1 VRIPIEIAANLPAPG
16 SSLQECEKYTR
27 WLATH
32 HYENFSVATFML
44 PRDLRQHFYNVYAY
58 CRWADDL
65 ADEVPDP
72 NTALELLNWWHDELR
87 KCYAAGSAQPV
98 FIALRETVQRFDIPI
113 EPFCD
118 LLTAFR
124 QDQTVHRYEDWDAVL
139 GYCRNSAN
147 PVGRLVLYLC
157 GYRDAARQLLSDHTC
172 TALQL
177 ANFWQDVSRDLDR
190 NRIYIPLDLLAQY
203 GLSEPD
209 LFGRRFDHRYAGLL
223 RVLTQRTREM
233 FQLGLPLAETVD
245 PRLRVDLQV
254 FSRGGIAVLDAIEA
268 AGYNTL
274 AHRPTING
282 RMKLKLVAR
291 ALGGQVIARFA
302 RR

>member
-1 VRIPIEIAANLPAPG
+1 MRIPIEIAANLPAPG
-16 SSLQECEKYTR
+16 SSLEECEKYTR

-44 PRDLRQHFYNVYAY
+44 PRGLRQHFYNVYAY

-72 NTALELLNWWHDELR
+72 KTALELLDWWHDELR
-87 KCYAAGSAQPV
+87 KCYSSGSTQPV
-98 FIALRETVQRFDIPI
+98 FIALRRTIQRFEIPL

-124 QDQTVHRYEDWDAVL
+124 QDQTVQRYESWDGVL
-139 GYCRNSAN
+139 SYCRHSAN

-190 NRIYIPLDLLAQY
+190 DRIYIPLDRLAGN
-203 GLSEPD
+203 GLTESD
-209 LFGRRFDHRYAGLL
+209 LFARRFDKRYVDLM
-223 RVLTQRTREM
+223 RELTRRTREM
-233 FQLGLPLAETVD
+233 FELGLPLAETVD
-245 PRLRVDLQV
+245 PRLRVDIEV
-254 FSRGGIAVLDAIEA
+254 FSRGGMAILDAIEA

-274 AHRPTING
+274 KNRPTISTK
-282 RMKLKLVAR
+282 MKLQLVAR
-291 ALGGQVIARFA
+291 ALSGQVVARIL

>member
-16 SSLQECEKYTR
+16 SSLEECEKYTR

-44 PRDLRQHFYNVYAY
+44 PRSLRQHFYNVYAY

-72 NTALELLNWWHDELR
+72 KTALELLDWWHDELR
-87 KCYAAGSAQPV
+87 QCYASASTQPV
-98 FIALRETVQRFDIPI
+98 FIALRKTIQQVDIPI

-124 QDQTVHRYEDWDAVL
+124 QDQTVNRYENWEAL
-139 GYCRNSAN
+139 LAYCRYSAN

-177 ANFWQDVSRDLDR
+177 ANFWQDVARDLDR
-190 NRIYIPLDLLAQY
+190 NRIYIPLDWLAAN
-203 GLSEPD
+203 GVTESD
-209 LFGRRFDHRYAGLL
+209 LVARRFDSRYVDLM
-223 RVLTQRTREM
+223 RELTVRTREM
-233 FQLGLPLAETVD
+233 FELGLPLAQTVA
-245 PRLRVDLQV
+245 PRLRVDIEV
-254 FSRGGIAVLDAIEA
+254 FSRGGMAVLDAIEA

-274 AHRPTING
+274 KKRPTVRG
-282 RMKLKLVAR
+282 RVKLQLVAR
-291 ALGGQVIARFA
+291 ALAGQVVARIAR
-302 RR
+302 R

>member
-16 SSLQECEKYTR
+16 SSLEECEKYTR

-72 NTALELLNWWHDELR
+72 NTALELLNWWDDELR
-87 KCYAAGSAQPV
+87 NCYASGSMQPV
-98 FIALRETVQRFDIPI
+98 FIALRKTIQRFEIPI

-124 QDQTVHRYEDWDAVL
+124 QDQTVHRYENWDGVL
-139 GYCRNSAN
+139 DYCRNSAN

-177 ANFWQDVSRDLDR
+177 ANFWQDVSRDLDSD
-190 NRIYIPLDLLAQY
+190 RIYIPLDLLTRH
-203 GLSEPD
+203 GLSESD
-209 LFGRRFDHRYAGLL
+209 LFGRRFDRRYAELL
-223 RVLTQRTREM
+223 RELTQRTREM
-233 FQLGLPLAETVD
+233 FELGLPLAETVD
-245 PRLRVDLQV
+245 PRLRVDIEV
-254 FSRGGIAVLDAIEA
+254 FSRGGMAVLEAIEA

-274 AHRPTING
+274 SNRPTING
-282 RMKLKLVAR
+282 RMKLQLVAR
-291 ALGGQVIARFA
+291 ALSGQVIARFA